1 MSHWKPIE
9 YILIVEK
16 RICTTCRATYLAPS
30 PTTRVLI
37 QSGTSSRTISI
48 DEFAERLSME
58 HTYVAFLPTLPRSIR
73 EVSLPINSCPQCF
86 HEFSELQIDFWP
98 RPAPL
103 SLSVPAIEASRRRT
117 ATEMAEAAIKP
128 ATLEDIP

>member
-1 MSHWKPIE
+1 MHWKPTQ

-30 PTTRVLI
+30 PTTRVELHA
-37 QSGTSSRTISI
+37 GTASRTISI

-58 HTYVAFLPTLPRSIR
+58 HTYVAFLPTLPRTIR
-73 EVSLPINSCPQCF
+73 EVSLPINSCPACF

-98 RPAPL
+98 RPCPP
-103 SLSVPAIEASRRRT
+103 SLSVASIEASRRRDEEEL
-117 ATEMAEAAIKP
+117 AEMAIIP

>member
-1 MSHWKPIE
+1 MHWKPTK

-30 PTTRVLI
+30 PTTRVELHC
-37 QSGTSSRTISI
+37 GTSSRTISI

-58 HTYVAFLPTLPRSIR
+58 HTYVAFLPTLPRTIR
-73 EVSLPINSCPQCF
+73 EVTTPINSCPACF

-103 SLSVPAIEASRRRT
+103 SLSVAAIEASRRRGVV
-117 ATEMAEAAIKP
+117 AAAEDAITP

>member
-1 MSHWKPIE
+1 MHWKPIQ

-30 PTTRVLI
+30 PTTRVEL
-37 QSGTSSRTISI
+37 QCGTSSRTISI

-58 HTYVAFLPTLPRSIR
+58 HTYIAFLPTLPRSIR
-73 EVSLPINSCPQCF
+73 EVSLPINSCPACF

-103 SLSVPAIEASRRRT
+103 SLSVPAIEASRRRDT
-117 ATEMAEAAIKP
+117 ATRLEAAITP

>member
-1 MSHWKPIE
+1 MHWKPTQ

-16 RICTTCRATYLAPS
+16 RICSTCSAIYLAPS
-30 PTTRVLI
+30 PTTRVEL
-37 QSGTSSRTISI
+37 QCGTSSRTISI

-58 HTYVAFLPTLPRSIR
+58 HTYVAFLPTLPRTIR
-73 EVSLPINSCPQCF
+73 EVTTPINSCPACF

-98 RPAPL
+98 RPAPHN
-103 SLSVPAIEASRRRT
+103 LSVPAIEAQRKRSVKDT
-117 ATEMAEAAIKP
+117 LEAAIKP

>member
-1 MSHWKPIE
+1 MHWKPVK
-9 YILIVEK
+9 YILIVER
-16 RICTTCRATYLAPS
+16 RICSTCRATYLAPS
-30 PTTRVLI
+30 PTTRVEL

-58 HTYVAFLPTLPRSIR
+58 HLYVAFLPTLPREIR
-73 EVSLPINSCPQCF
+73 EVTTPINSCPQCF

-98 RPAPL
+98 RPAPQ

-117 ATEMAEAAIKP
+117 ATEMAEAAIAP
-128 ATLEDIP
+128 ASLEDIP

>member
-1 MSHWKPIE
+1 MHWKPEE

-30 PTTRVLI
+30 PTTRVQLEC
-37 QSGTSSRTISI
+37 GTSTRTISI

-58 HTYVAFLPTLPRSIR
+58 HTYVAFLPTLPRTIR
-73 EVSLPINSCPQCF
+73 EVTTPINSGPTCF
-86 HEFSELQIDFWP
+86 HEFSSLQIDFWP

-103 SLSVPAIEASRRRT
+103 SLSVPAIEAQRRRGEKD
-117 ATEMAEAAIKP
+117 ALEAAIEP
-128 ATLEDIP
+128 ATMEDSPG

>member
-1 MSHWKPIE
+1 MSHWKPTQ

-30 PTTRVLI
+30 PTTRVELR
-37 QSGTSSRTISI
+37 SGTSSRTISI

-58 HTYVAFLPTLPRSIR
+58 HLYVAFLPTLPRTIR
-73 EVSLPINSCPQCF
+73 EVTTLINSCQECF

-98 RPAPL
+98 RPAPQ
-103 SLSVPAIEASRRRT
+103 SLSVPAIEASRRRDIKRT
-117 ATEMAEAAIKP
+117 AEDAIAP

>member
-1 MSHWKPIE
+1 MHWKPTQ

-16 RICTTCRATYLAPS
+16 RICTTCRATYLAPA
-30 PTTRVLI
+30 PTTRVEL
-37 QSGTSSRTISI
+37 QCDTSSRTISI

-58 HTYVAFLPTLPRSIR
+58 HTYVAFLPTLPRTIR
-73 EVSLPINSCPQCF
+73 EVTTPINSCPACF

-98 RPAPL
+98 RPAPHN
-103 SLSVPAIEASRRRT
+103 LSVPAIDASRRRGD
-117 ATEMAEAAIKP
+117 AKRIEAAILP

>member
-1 MSHWKPIE
+1 MHWKPIQ

-16 RICTTCRATYLAPS
+16 RVCITCRATYLAPS
-30 PTTRVLI
+30 PTTRVEL
-37 QSGTSSRTISI
+37 QAGTSTRTISV

-58 HTYVAFLPTLPRSIR
+58 HTYVAFLPTLPRTIR
-73 EVSLPINSCPQCF
+73 EVTTPINSCPACF

-98 RPAPL
+98 RPAPRN
-103 SLSVPAIEASRRRT
+103 LSVPAIEAQRRRT
-117 ATEMAEAAIKP
+117 DADRAEAAITP

>member
-1 MSHWKPIE
+1 MQWKPTQ
-9 YILIVEK
+9 YILIVER

-30 PTTRVLI
+30 PTTRVEL
-37 QSGTSSRTISI
+37 QCGTSSRTISI

-58 HTYVAFLPTLPRSIR
+58 HTYIAFLPTLPRSIR

-86 HEFSELQIDFWP
+86 HEHSELQIDFWP

-103 SLSVPAIEASRRRT
+103 SLSVAAIEASRKRS
-117 ATEMAEAAIKP
+117 AAAIAECSIIP

>member
-1 MSHWKPIE
+1 MHWKPTQ

-30 PTTRVLI
+30 PTTRVEL
-37 QSGTSSRTISI
+37 QCGTSSRTISI

-73 EVSLPINSCPQCF
+73 EVTLPINSCPACF

-103 SLSVPAIEASRRRT
+103 SLSVPAIEASRRRGVV
-117 ATEMAEAAIKP
+117 AAAEAAITP